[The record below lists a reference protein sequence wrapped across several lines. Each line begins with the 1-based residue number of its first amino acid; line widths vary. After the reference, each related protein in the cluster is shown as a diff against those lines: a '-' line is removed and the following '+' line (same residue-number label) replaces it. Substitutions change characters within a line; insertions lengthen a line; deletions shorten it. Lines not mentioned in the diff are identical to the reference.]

1 MTYCIIFTTCS
12 SDEEA
17 KTLALKIVEEK
28 LAACVQLSTI
38 TSYYHWKKKTYQEP
52 EIRLLI
58 KTRNVLYKK
67 VEEFIR
73 RHHSY
78 EVPEIVQIPITH
90 GSDAYLGWMD
100 ENIMEI
106 SSQP

>member
-1 MTYCIIFTTCS
+1 MTYCIILTTCPNN
-12 SDEEA
+12 EEA

-28 LAACVQLSTI
+28 LAACVQLSAI
-38 TSYYHWKKKTYQEP
+38 TSYYRWKGKTYQEP

-58 KTRNVLYKK
+58 KTKAGLYKK

-78 EVPEIVQIPITH
+78 EVPEIVQIPVAN
-90 GSDAYLGWMD
+90 GSDAYLGWVD
-100 ENIMEI
+100 ENTTDSI
-106 SSQP
+106 P

>member
-1 MTYCIIFTTCS
+1 MTYCIILTTCS

-17 KTLALKIVEEK
+17 KSLALKIVEEK
-28 LAACVQLSTI
+28 LAACVQLSAI
-38 TSYYHWKKKTYQEP
+38 TSYYHWKEKTYQEP

-58 KTRNVLYKK
+58 KTRTALYKK
-67 VEEFIR
+67 VEAFIR

-78 EVPEIVQIPITH
+78 EVPEIVRIPITR
-90 GSDAYLGWMD
+90 GSDAYLGWLD
-100 ENIMEI
+100 ENTMEI